1 MQSDLYTS
9 IYSKNTGCGFSSQRA
24 SLHRSLKINVQASHD
39 AARLRRTRLTLKRP
53 RRSHDG
59 TDVER
64 TTLRDLARRG
74 ATPQV
79 ATDS

>member
-9 IYSKNTGCGFSSQRA
+9 IYSKNTGCGFCLCDIGILVKPTFLSSLFCSQRA
-24 SLHRSLKINVQASHD
+24 SLHRSLKINVEASHD

-53 RRSHDG
+53 RRS
-59 TDVER
+59 
-64 TTLRDLARRG
+64 
-74 ATPQV
+74 QV